1 MLSTHR
7 RGAWVAAG
15 RYPLGVMA
23 HEIPTHIILIGGG
36 GHALVV
42 AEAAQAAHLGVAGFV
57 DDTADPLLARLG
69 VARHLGPLG
78 ALRGFSHAVILCVGD
93 IAARRRLAASGL
105 RLSPAAT
112 VVHPAAWV
120 SPSATLG
127 GGVFVGP
134 GAVVHTRARIGDHAI
149 INSGAIVEHECVVGA
164 HAHIAPGAALGG
176 NVSVGPGVLVGLGAR
191 VLPGVAIGDGAVVG
205 AGAVVVRDVAEGR
218 RVRGVPAL

>member
-1 MLSTHR
+1 M
-7 RGAWVAAG
+7 
-15 RYPLGVMA
+15 YPPLTMA
-23 HEIPTHIILIGGG
+23 DDLKTEIILIGGG

-69 VARHLGPLG
+69 VARHLGPLSVLG
-78 ALRGFSHAVILCVGD
+78 QFSHAVILCVGD

-164 HAHIAPGAALGG
+164 HAHIAPGAALGECLG
-176 NVSVGPGVLVGLGAR
+176 GPGRARGAGGEGAAGRGDRRRRGGGRGRGGGAR
-191 VLPGVAIGDGAVVG
+191 CGRGA
-205 AGAVVVRDVAEGR
+205 AGAR
-218 RVRGVPAL
+218 RAGSVK